1 MKLLWDLFIAF
12 MRIGGF
18 TFGGGYAMLPMIQK
32 EVVEKHSWATND
44 DIMDYFAVAQCTPGV
59 IAVNTATFVGYKQ
72 KGILGGIAATL
83 GVVFPSVVII
93 SVIALFLRNF
103 RDIVWVN
110 YAFGGI
116 KVCVCVLIF
125 NAVLNLWKKNVKGAR
140 SITVIAVVL
149 VIMILFDISP
159 VFVVLGAALTGLCF
173 GKWDRR
179 ANK

>member
-1 MKLLWDLFIAF
+1 MKLLWDLFVAF

-83 GVVFPSVVII
+83 GVIFPSLVII
-93 SVIALFLRNF
+93 SVIALLLKNF
-103 RDIVWVN
+103 RDIAWVN

-125 NAVLNLWKKNVKGAR
+125 NAVLNLWKKNVKGTR
-140 SITVIAVVL
+140 SICVFAVVL
-149 VIMILFDISP
+149 AVMILFDISP
-159 VFVVLGAALTGLCF
+159 VFVVLGAGLTGLCF
-173 GKWDRR
+173 GQYDKGAKR
-179 ANK
+179 